1 MILTLLAA
9 ALDFLVLSFQRF
21 VTPWRRAAT

>member
-9 ALDFLVLSFQRF
+9 ALDFLVLIVQRF
-21 VTPWRRAAT
+21 LTPWRRAAS